1 MPSGFS
7 LKIKNYHAQH
17 KLSMTALQGKVI
29 WITGASSGIGE
40 ALAYELAT
48 YNTKLILSSRR
59 KEELERVKGNC
70 AASAQA
76 NIHILPLDL
85 SQATTLSLSAE
96 AAIQVF
102 GHVDILINNGGISQ
116 RALAKETTLEVDRKI
131 MEIDYFGTIT
141 LTKALIPHFIQRKAG
156 HFVTVSSITGIIGTP
171 YRTAYAAAKHALQG
185 FFNSLRA
192 ELWKES
198 PSIYVTMICPG
209 WTNTNLSLTALKGD
223 GSTQNKKDD
232 THAAGLTPA
241 FVAHKIVQAIKGNKR
256 EIYVGGWKE
265 TLAAY
270 LQRYSPGL
278 FARIVRKAKVK

>member
-1 MPSGFS
+1 MSS
-7 LKIKNYHAQH
+7 LSN
-17 KLSMTALQGKVI
+17 KVI
-29 WITGASSGIGE
+29 WVTGASSGIGD
-40 ALAYELAT
+40 ALVYELARQ
-48 YNTKLILSSRR
+48 NTKLILSSRR
-59 KEELERVKGNC
+59 TEELERVKGNC
-70 AASAQA
+70 PAQAQA
-76 NIHILPLDL
+76 NIRILPLDL
-85 SQATTLSLSAE
+85 SQASTLNLSAQ
-96 AAIQVF
+96 AAIQIF
-102 GHVDILINNGGISQ
+102 GHIDVLVNNGGISQ

-141 LTKALIPHFIQRKAG
+141 LTKALIPHFIERKQG

-223 GSTQNKKDD
+223 GSAQGKKDE
-232 THAAGLTPA
+232 THAHGLTPV
-241 FVAHKIVQAIKGNKR
+241 FVAGKIAGAIKNHTR

-270 LQRYSPGL
+270 LHRFTPGL